1 MAVIAFSEFQ
11 PTPGQV
17 AEGVQLLTEA
27 LEIATGLG
35 TQGHLVQLTRGGPL
49 NSLGLSLEFADTAA
63 YGAGLDRI
71 YGDEGWQQFIERAGA
86 STALTPTASADWVEF
101 PGLEVPYEDLKTG
114 VLVLTVFK
122 VRPGQQEKSLE
133 RITRAKAL
141 NEKHGAV
148 FRAGFT
154 VASDPFGLTGTAA
167 HFSSLTEY
175 GTSSQSLQEDP
186 EWQTF
191 QAEISSDPSS
201 DFLRHTLYR
210 FVV

>member
-17 AEGVQLLTEA
+17 AEGVQLLTDA

-35 TQGHLVQLTRGGPL
+35 TQGHVVQLARGGPL
-49 NSLGLSLEFADTAA
+49 NSLAISLEFADTAA

-101 PGLEVPYEDLKTG
+101 PGLEVAFEDLPTG
-114 VLVLTVFK
+114 VLALTVFQ
-122 VRPGQQEKSLE
+122 VRAGQQEKSLE

-141 NEKHGAV
+141 QEKHGAV
-148 FRAGFT
+148 VRAGFT
-154 VASDPFGLTGTAA
+154 VVSDPFGLTGIAG
-167 HFSSLTEY
+167 HFSSFTEY
-175 GTSSQSLQEDP
+175 GKCGQSLQEDP
-186 EWQTF
+186 EWQAF
-191 QAEISSDPSS
+191 GAEISSDPSS
-201 DFLRHTLYR
+201 DFLRSSLFR
-210 FVV
+210 FIA

>member
-11 PTPGQV
+11 PTPGQLT
-17 AEGVQLLTEA
+17 EGVGLLIEA
-27 LEIATGLG
+27 LEIASGLG
-35 TQGHLVQLTRGGPL
+35 TQGHVVQLARGGPM
-49 NSLGLSLEFADTAA
+49 NSLGISFEFADTAS

-71 YGDEGWQQFIERAGA
+71 YGDGGWQQFMERASA

-114 VLVLTVFK
+114 ALALTVFQI
-122 VRPGQQEKSLE
+122 RPGQQEKSLE

-154 VASDPFGLTGTAA
+154 VASNPFGLTGTAA

-175 GTSSQSLQEDP
+175 GTVSQSLQEDP
-186 EWQTF
+186 QWQAF
-191 QAEISSDPSS
+191 QSEIMTDPSS
-201 DFLRHTLYR
+201 DFLSHTLFR
-210 FVV
+210 FVA